1 MRKTTL
7 ETLMLC
13 QRSIAG
19 SAIRGEFV
27 RLALEDAGAP
37 DEIIKHLRNTYPQDF
52 QWKQPPYEYERK
64 RLPIEILIG
73 GPIESVF
80 GD

>member
-1 MRKTTL
+1 MIDRETFQPFLSGVQIISHIRK
-7 ETLMLC
+7 
-13 QRSIAG
+13 
-19 SAIRGEFV
+19 V
-27 RLALEDAGAP
+27 
-37 DEIIKHLRNTYPQDF
+37 YPEQF
-52 QWKQPPYEYERK
+52 QWKQPPYEYEWK